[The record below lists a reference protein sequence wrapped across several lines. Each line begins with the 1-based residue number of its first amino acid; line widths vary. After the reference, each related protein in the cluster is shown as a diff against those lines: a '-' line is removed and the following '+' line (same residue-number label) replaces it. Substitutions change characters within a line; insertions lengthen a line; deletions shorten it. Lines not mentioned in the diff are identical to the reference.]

1 MEILLLEELALD
13 ARAWLAARHDVD
25 YRPDLLADEAALDV
39 ALRTAAGVMVPSSMK
54 VTRAL
59 LDRAPQL
66 RAIGRIHDG
75 TENVDFE
82 ACQRRHVR
90 VIQTASATVR
100 ASAEYLLL
108 TLLTLFRQGVA
119 KRGDASQRS
128 RKRRGREINDCVVG
142 LFGLSPPAHM
152 LATMLTPLG
161 ARLIGYDPAVHR
173 SSELWRRL
181 GVQPVAMEEMLA
193 TADAISLQAVYASRY
208 SGLINERVLGHCKP
222 GQMWTSISRPSM
234 FDLGALAH
242 ALRSG
247 RISAF
252 MMDSDDP
259 VLLAPDCPLRGI
271 HHLRVTPCI
280 APYTEEAM
288 LRGSWYLVDRMHEA
302 LQASAPD
309 APGPGAAT
317 GL

>member
-1 MEILLLEELALD
+1 MDILLLEELAPD
-13 ARAWLAARHDVD
+13 ARAWLGARHSVH
-25 YRPDLLADEAALDV
+25 YRAELLDDQAELHAALRDV
-39 ALRTAAGVMVPSSMK
+39 EGVIVPANMK
-54 VTRAL
+54 INRAL
-59 LDRAPQL
+59 LDLAPRL
-66 RAIGRIHDG
+66 RAIGRVHDG

-82 ACQRRHVR
+82 ACQRRQVR

-119 KRGDASQRS
+119 KRGDASQRA
-128 RKRRGREINDCVVG
+128 RKRRGREINDCVIG

-152 LATMLTPLG
+152 LATMLAPLG
-161 ARLIGYDPAVHR
+161 ARLVGYDPAVHR
-173 SSELWRRL
+173 SSEIWRRL
-181 GVQPVAMEEMLA
+181 GVQPVVMEEMLA
-193 TADAISLQAVYASRY
+193 IADAVSLQAIYASRY

-222 GQMWTSISRPSM
+222 GQMWTSISRPSI

-242 ALRSG
+242 ALQSG

-271 HHLRVTPCI
+271 HHLRVTPRI
-280 APYTEEAM
+280 APYTEEAI

-302 LQASAPD
+302 LESPAPD
-309 APGPGAAT
+309 KPAPGIAT
-317 GL
+317 AI